1 MMKHRLKRAISLLCA
16 FAICV
21 GLLPAGA
28 LAVQGPETPIGGI
41 NGYQATM
48 QADVITSGGW
58 ENAFV
63 ATGIQDAV
71 PIEGTLRSSA
81 LNGKIWADKSVA
93 LAEDDETFDVT
104 FSTLG
109 QTFAAKTTSTQEVA
123 FDVVFV
129 VDVSRSMSQ
138 SIQGSRVSRRDATVN
153 ALNSAADTLM
163 QNENNRMAVVRF
175 SSDAET
181 YVPLSHYN
189 KYYAGSDY
197 FAGSGSYDITFR
209 ASGFSGSSQNLTSG
223 TNQQRGYY
231 QAAQVLEQ
239 AAMPSGNDMQRIP
252 VVIML
257 TDGSPDTNWSYP
269 VSSNWKNLQSGDGSR
284 QVSDPGSSDH
294 FYTICTAAYH
304 KDLITNHYR
313 DITGDST
320 TTAKFY
326 TIGLGLDETDGQ
338 GNATDDAI
346 MLDPVRRDPDA
357 SNEGIMRGS
366 LSGAINDNSAEN
378 MGFSSYEY
386 ADDSFVGQMTSEEL
400 EDVFNNIIS
409 SITSITGGAD
419 VGESTGGR
427 DKVTY
432 YDTLGEG
439 VRFTGTMTLSVPRF
453 EQTENGGLA
462 QGETDEY
469 QLTAYAAVTI
479 GDIPADTL
487 MDMGNAPAY
496 LAAGGRI
503 EFRPSAGD
511 QAALEG
517 LNVSVTMLSSGK
529 RQLQVDI
536 PPSLMA
542 YNIINTNTTETGTPY
557 AYYEAAEPLQ
567 LSYSVQM
574 REDVN
579 NAGSYLIGAPAETYV
594 EFYPSSAQD
603 AEGNYE
609 MPYYWLGGQFNDDTQ
624 NKGQTAGG
632 QVDKV
637 AGSSDYVYSATKG
650 NNNNVRIYLGNNGLY
665 TLTGKTMNLTVNWDD
680 ESNADGL
687 RPDSVTLRLYVDRDG
702 DGTGSEL
709 EPIGESVALPAANGV
724 DDATYNDTLK
734 YTFEGLQVYFPEGNR
749 SVAKYYVAFLGE
761 NGQPLTFEEVS
772 HTAPYSEYKYNID
785 NADTGA
791 GQQGDNYFLFDGYK
805 NDQTALDGNL
815 ELTLSH
821 QKATI
826 DYTVTKEWDGGQGTS
841 ATMQLLADGVL
852 AGESLLGEQE
862 GTVILNGSEETPW
875 SHTWEKLPKYKD
887 GHEIVYR
894 AAETDYA
901 GTAGVYFQTSY
912 DFTTSNTTTVTNTA
926 QNAEQA
932 KMNFTARVFWNDA
945 ENQDGMRPGEVT
957 LKLVAKVGEKDV
969 SGDAVFGEPFAWTK
983 NVASGDNNTWTV
995 VWEGLPRFTTEDE
1008 QITYSIVEL
1017 NGSNE
1022 EIGLN
1027 GNLNEDYTVSNYSSY
1042 GDGYM
1047 TVTNTHTPAIVDIT
1061 INKVWDDS
1069 NNQDGLRP
1077 EKIEGILYTRSD
1089 DSYTPVRTWSIE
1101 NNTTESAAH
1110 TTTISGLPKN
1120 ESGQAITYYVSE
1132 HAVTGYNT
1140 SAGDQ
1145 ETGPYFAVGD
1155 DNTITLTNT
1164 HPVSTVT
1171 YMVDLKWDDNNNI
1184 AGKRPDTVMVKL
1196 GDAYSVTLTV
1206 GDGNIGI
1213 TGVASTNLPDGAQ
1226 ASWNGNTLTISDL
1239 PQFVDGERQ
1248 TYQGSVSDIDEY
1260 SETITGFTTESV
1272 SYTLSYAGSTTY
1284 DSLGFTKTWVKY
1296 TNNGYDMRPSTTEYA
1311 QYLTLQSK
1319 VGDAQWSAVAD
1330 APDPRITV
1338 SGDNYTVTYSGL
1350 PMYGEG
1356 GAIQYQVVESAVPN
1370 FETANDTVTLKE
1382 SGYDTLTNTFELTT
1396 DPDGGNTYGEIT
1408 VTKVW
1413 DDADNTSQRPGY
1425 DNDDIDPLHIK
1436 LYRATDGT
1444 HVNGIAPSSITVN
1457 NDNTWT
1463 YTWDAGTVLKT
1474 DKNGTSSIDYV
1485 AYEGTVPT
1493 GYITTDQSVAVT
1505 ESGTVKSDAKITNT
1519 YSGSAATGTLT
1530 ITKSWQGD
1538 GQYIEKRPAILS
1550 FNVYGTVGSE
1560 RVVTRNVEMP
1570 VDKADNTD
1578 SVPVDNL
1585 PVTVNGQPVTYTV
1598 EELNVPAGYKAT
1610 VDYGTGNEN
1619 GVTLKASTPTEVT
1632 VTNTYTPDTWTL
1644 TYNANG
1650 GSNAPEPV
1658 TVAPAQPDV
1667 KVNDGTGM
1675 SYSGYTFLGWT
1686 VGRMPV
1692 ITTQEQYNNIQK
1704 DIYAADS
1711 TNSTYTMTGDAILYA
1726 VWAVDSN
1733 GDNKPDYEQKQITV
1747 NVVWMDDGNRC
1758 GIRPNMIE
1766 FKLNGEKCTVNL
1778 ENSTDVRVTTNGGNT
1793 QWIYTVPTLFDEDAS
1808 FTIDDISDIVVT
1820 PESHMDSSDN
1830 DDNDYTAKTEQSGEN
1845 EFTITLTHTPE
1856 TTSHSVEKD
1865 WDFGNATFTTGTA
1878 TIQLFA
1884 NGQPAKYRNGNDVE
1898 SISFVPNGD
1907 EELGWG
1913 LDSNPDKQLNK
1924 YEGGQLITY
1933 QAIETQ
1939 VVDTSGNEVTAHFR
1953 AEYDTSTPGMTKITN
1968 TYTELRNITLH
1979 YFWDDN
1985 NNAAGERPTDVTVQ
1999 LFYTVSDDTTT
2010 RAAGVQPVEHSVQTI
2025 SAADNWNVTWTDLP
2039 IYDAD
2044 DSGKVLNYE
2053 AHVVAYTDAEGTEHN
2068 NLNLGENN
2076 DELTGSNYTFDVV
2089 SFGMDSVFIM
2099 NSAMDTTTDFTVTK
2113 QWEDANNA
2121 YSTRPDTIWVNLM
2134 QDGVIYQ
2141 SAEVKADASGNWT
2154 HIWADLPVYPTGSNV
2169 AYTYTVSEIPVPGYA
2184 STVNDNTITNA
2195 LDALSNPDDPDNQL
2209 TVTFV
2214 YNNGDP
2220 NTTQTVPFGGTA
2232 TSITPTWDGHVF
2244 KGWYT
2249 DNRTFVNPY
2258 DFTDPVTD
2266 NITLYAK
2273 WVSIHDGKEDPDD
2286 HHFVTFVYENA
2297 SATSNG
2303 TAIAENTKIQ
2313 VACGSEYTFTA
2324 AADSGY
2330 ILNTPT
2336 KVGSATLVANGN
2348 NSFTLDNITS
2358 DITVTITATR
2368 QTTGGGSSG
2377 GGGTTR
2383 PELEKGDH
2391 FAYIVGYEDGTVR
2404 PENNITRAEVATIFF
2419 RLLTEESR
2427 EAYYSEVNAF
2437 TDVSDGDWY
2446 NNAISTLVNA
2456 DIITGYTDGSFR
2468 PDAYI
2473 TRAELAAIASRFDD
2487 ISGGETRLTDIDG
2500 HWAEEL
2506 ISSAYNK
2513 GWVDGYPDGSF
2524 RPDQNITRA
2533 EVMTLVNR
2541 VLERAVDQDGM
2552 LDDMVTWSDNQPS
2565 SWYYEAVQ
2573 EATNSH
2579 DYSRDEGETLET
2591 WTEITPPRDWTELEK

>member
-1 MMKHRLKRAISLLCA
+1 
-16 FAICV
+16 
-21 GLLPAGA
+21 
-28 LAVQGPETPIGGI
+28 
-41 NGYQATM
+41 
-48 QADVITSGGW
+48 
-58 ENAFV
+58 
-63 ATGIQDAV
+63 
-71 PIEGTLRSSA
+71 
-81 LNGKIWADKSVA
+81 
-93 LAEDDETFDVT
+93 
-104 FSTLG
+104 
-109 QTFAAKTTSTQEVA
+109 
-123 FDVVFV
+123 
-129 VDVSRSMSQ
+129 
-138 SIQGSRVSRRDATVN
+138 
-153 ALNSAADTLM
+153 
-163 QNENNRMAVVRF
+163 
-175 SSDAET
+175 
-181 YVPLSHYN
+181 
-189 KYYAGSDY
+189 
-197 FAGSGSYDITFR
+197 
-209 ASGFSGSSQNLTSG
+209 
-223 TNQQRGYY
+223 
-231 QAAQVLEQ
+231 
-239 AAMPSGNDMQRIP
+239 
-252 VVIML
+252 
-257 TDGSPDTNWSYP
+257 
-269 VSSNWKNLQSGDGSR
+269 
-284 QVSDPGSSDH
+284 
-294 FYTICTAAYH
+294 
-304 KDLITNHYR
+304 
-313 DITGDST
+313 
-320 TTAKFY
+320 
-326 TIGLGLDETDGQ
+326 
-338 GNATDDAI
+338 
-346 MLDPVRRDPDA
+346 
-357 SNEGIMRGS
+357 
-366 LSGAINDNSAEN
+366 
-378 MGFSSYEY
+378 MGFSDYNY
-386 ADDSFVGQMTSEEL
+386 ADESYIGAMTAQDL
-400 EDVFNNIIS
+400 EDIFNNIIS
-409 SITSITGGAD
+409 SITSITGGATT
-419 VGESTGGR
+419 GETVGGR

-439 VRFTGTMTLSVPRF
+439 VRFTGTMTLRVPRF
-453 EQTENGGLA
+453 DQTENGGLT

-469 QLTAYAAVTI
+469 QLTAYAAVAAGGINAGTQ
-479 GDIPADTL
+479 
-487 MDMGNAPAY
+487 MNMENAPAY

-503 EFRPSAGD
+503 EFRPSSEY
-511 QAALEG
+511 QKALEG

-542 YNIINTNTTETGTPY
+542 YNIINTNTTEGGTTY
-557 AYYEAAEPLQ
+557 DYYEAKEPLR
-567 LSYSVQM
+567 LTYSVQM

-603 AEGNYE
+603 AEGHYE
-609 MPYYWLGGQFNDDTQ
+609 MPYYWPGGQFNNDDTQ
-624 NKGQTAGG
+624 NKGQTGD

-665 TLTGKTMNLTVNWDD
+665 TLTGKTMNLTVNWAD

-687 RPDSVTLRLYVDRDG
+687 RPSSVTLQLYVDKG
-702 DGTGSEL
+702 DSNIVAVED
-709 EPIGESVALPAANGV
+709 SQVALPAANGV

-761 NGQPLTFEEVS
+761 DGQPLTFEEAS
-772 HTAPYSEYKYNID
+772 QNAPYSEYKYRID
-785 NADTGA
+785 NTSTGA
-791 GQQGDNYFLFDGYK
+791 GQQGNYFLFDGYR
-805 NDQTALDGNL
+805 DLQTALEGNL

-826 DYTVTKEWDGGQGTS
+826 DYTVKKEWDGGQGTS

-852 AGESLLGEQE
+852 ADESLLGEQE
-862 GTVILNGSEETPW
+862 GTVTLNGSEETPW
-875 SHTWEKLPKYKD
+875 SHTWENLPKYKD

-894 AAETDYA
+894 AAETAYE

-912 DFTTSNTTTVTNTA
+912 DFTTPNTTTVTNTA

-945 ENQDGMRPGEVT
+945 ENQDGVRPKTVR
-957 LKLVAKVGEKDV
+957 LKLVAKANEVDV
-969 SGDAVFGEPFAWTK
+969 SSDAVFGSFSEWRK
-983 NVASGDNNTWTV
+983 DVGVDDTWTV
-995 VWEGLPRFTTEDE
+995 VWEGLPRFTTEGE
-1008 QITYSIVEL
+1008 QITYSIVEMNDEAEL
-1017 NGSNE
+1017 QVGGALDANYN
-1022 EIGLN
+1022 
-1027 GNLNEDYTVSNYSSY
+1027 VSNYNAV

-1047 TVTNTHTPAIVDIT
+1047 TVTNTHTPATVAIT
-1061 INKVWDDS
+1061 INKEWSDNS
-1069 NNQDGLRP
+1069 NQDGLRP
-1077 EKIEGILYTRSD
+1077 EKIEGILYTRSG

-1101 NNTTESAAH
+1101 NNTTESAH
-1110 TTTISGLPKN
+1110 TTTISGLPAN
-1120 ESGQAITYYVSE
+1120 ANGTAIQYYVSE
-1132 HAVTGYNT
+1132 HAVPEYDT
-1140 SAGDQ
+1140 SAGSQ
-1145 ETGPYFAVGD
+1145 ETGPYFEVGA

-1164 HPVSTVT
+1164 HTVSTVT
-1171 YMVDLKWDDNNNI
+1171 YKVDLTWDDNNNT
-1184 AGKRPDTVMVKL
+1184 AGKRPDTVTVKL
-1196 GDAYSVTLTV
+1196 SGEYYVTLTV
-1206 GDGNIGI
+1206 SAGNTGI
-1213 TGVASTNLPDGAQ
+1213 TEVASSNLPNGAQ
-1226 ASWNGNTLTISDL
+1226 ASWSDNTLTISGL
-1239 PQFVDGERQ
+1239 PQFVNGVQQ
-1248 TYQGSVSDIDEY
+1248 TYQGFVSDIGEY

-1284 DSLGFTKTWVKY
+1284 DSLGFTKTWVDY

-1338 SGDNYTVTYSGL
+1338 SGANYTVTYSGL

-1370 FETANDTVTLKE
+1370 FETEVNAVALKE
-1382 SGYDTLTNTFELTT
+1382 SGYDTLTNTFKLTT

-1425 DNDDIDPLHIK
+1425 ANDSDPLNIK

-1444 HVNGIAPSSITVN
+1444 HANGIAPSSITVN
-1457 NDNTWT
+1457 GDNTWT
-1463 YTWDAGTVLKT
+1463 YKWAAGTVLKT
-1474 DKNGTSSIDYV
+1474 DKDGTSIDYV
-1485 AYEGTVPT
+1485 AYEGTVPA

-1505 ESGTVKSDAKITNT
+1505 EDGTVKSDVKITNT

-1538 GQYIEKRPAILS
+1538 GQYTDKRPNSLS
-1550 FNVYGTVGSE
+1550 FTVTGKVAGGTNNISRTVTMSNDWAD
-1560 RVVTRNVEMP
+1560 VVV
-1570 VDKADNTD
+1570 AD
-1578 SVPVDNL
+1578 L
-1585 PVTVNGQPVTYTV
+1585 PLTINGQKVTYTV
-1598 EELNVPAGYKAT
+1598 TEINIPDGYSAEYSGEVVLADVQGNAAT
-1610 VDYGTGNEN
+1610 I
-1619 GVTLKASTPTEVT
+1619 T

-1644 TYNANG
+1644 TYHANG
-1650 GSNAPEPV
+1650 GTGAPTDDTKYSKTNATATVKGQGDMTYGSNI
-1658 TVAPAQPDV
+1658 
-1667 KVNDGTGM
+1667 
-1675 SYSGYTFLGWT
+1675 FLGWT
-1686 VGRMPV
+1686 TEIHGVVVDANDVPAPLYK
-1692 ITTQEQYNNIQK
+1692 TDDTL
-1704 DIYAADS
+1704 
-1711 TNSTYTMTGDAILYA
+1711 TMTGDATLYA

-1733 GDNKPDYEQKQITV
+1733 GDNTPDYQQKIITV
-1747 NVVWMDDGNRC
+1747 NVVWQDDGNRC

-1766 FKLNGEKCTVNL
+1766 FKLNGEKCTVDL
-1778 ENSTDVRVTTNGGNT
+1778 ENSTDVRVTTNDGNT
-1793 QWIYTVPTLFDEDAS
+1793 RWIYE
-1808 FTIDDISDIVVT
+1808 IVVDADAAISEGSITAVNVT
-1820 PESHMDSSDN
+1820 PKDHADQNDTTGYTSSVAYA
-1830 DDNDYTAKTEQSGEN
+1830 DDV
-1845 EFTITLTHTPE
+1845 FTITLTHTPE
-1856 TTSHSVEKD
+1856 TTSHSVKKD
-1865 WDFGNATFTTGTA
+1865 WDFGNATFTTGKA

-1884 NGQPAKYRNGNDVE
+1884 NGQPA
-1898 SISFVPNGD
+1898 
-1907 EELGWG
+1907 
-1913 LDSNPDKQLNK
+1913 LDSNNQPLTQTFVPEGSEPLGWNDLPK

-1939 VVDTSGNEVTAHFR
+1939 VVDTSGNDVTAHFR

-1985 NNAAGERPTDVTVQ
+1985 NNAAGERPTEVTVQ
-1999 LFYTVSDDTTT
+1999 LFYTISDDATI
-2010 RAAGVQPVEHSVQTI
+2010 RAAGVQPVENSEKTI
-2025 SAADNWNVTWTDLP
+2025 SADSEGNWNVTWTALP
-2039 IYDAD
+2039 IYDVD
-2044 DSGKVLNYE
+2044 GSGKVLNYE

-2099 NSAMDTTTDFTVTK
+2099 NSAMDTTTDFKVTK
-2113 QWEDANNA
+2113 QWNDANNA

-2154 HIWADLPVYPTGSNV
+2154 HTWADLPVYPTGSND
-2169 AYTYTVSEIPVPGYA
+2169 AYDYTVSEIPVPGYT
-2184 STVNDNTITNA
+2184 STVAGNTITNA

-2214 YNNGDP
+2214 YNNGQQ
-2220 NTTQTVPFGGTA
+2220 NTTQTVSFGGTA

-2249 DNRTFVNPY
+2249 DNDTFVNPY

-2273 WVSIHDGKEDPDD
+2273 WVSIHDGTEDKDD

-2297 SATSNG
+2297 SATNNG

-2313 VACGSEYTFTA
+2313 VACGSDYTFTA

-2368 QTTGGGSSG
+2368 QTTGGSTGGGG

-2473 TRAELAAIASRFDD
+2473 TRAELAATASRFDD

>member
-28 LAVQGPETPIGGI
+28 LAVQGPATPTGGI

-48 QADVITSGGW
+48 QADDTTSDGW
-58 ENAFV
+58 QNAFV
-63 ATGIQDAV
+63 ASG
-71 PIEGTLRSSA
+71 GTTIDGKQRSSA

-93 LAEDDETFDVT
+93 IGTDKEFDVT

-109 QTFAAKTTSTQEVA
+109 QTFASSETSTEQVA

-129 VDVSRSMSQ
+129 VDVSNSMAYTISQ
-138 SIQGSRVSRRDATVN
+138 GGNNAGYPATAAGSRMAATVN
-153 ALNSAADTLM
+153 ALNAATDKLLDG
-163 QNENNRMAVVRF
+163 NSNNRIAVV
-175 SSDAET
+175 
-181 YVPLSHYN
+181 P
-189 KYYAGSDY
+189 
-197 FAGSGSYDITFR
+197 
-209 ASGFSGSSQNLTSG
+209 FSGSVSDNNIIPLNNYSKNSGQNFFTHRINTYNNHSSGFTFTPLNQNVSLSGSTDPQEGILQAEQILTNAS
-223 TNQQRGYY
+223 
-231 QAAQVLEQ
+231 
-239 AAMPSGNDMQRIP
+239 MPSDGIKRIP
-252 VVIML
+252 VIILL
-257 TDGSPDTNWSYP
+257 TDGEPTTSTEEYT
-269 VSSNWKNLQSGDGSR
+269 
-284 QVSDPGSSDH
+284 GSSWSSLDASRVTAEDYY
-294 FYTICTAAYH
+294 YTICSAAYT
-304 KDLITNHYR
+304 KDQVGAYYKDQQN
-313 DITGDST
+313 DESVE
-320 TTAKFY
+320 AKFY
-326 TIGLGLDETDGQ
+326 TIGLGLTSGS
-338 GNATDDAI
+338 NASI
-346 MLDPVRRDPDA
+346 MLDPSTRNTTAMNNQGDRW
-357 SNEGIMRGS
+357 NWT
-366 LSGAINDNSAEN
+366 LSGTINYNSAEN

-409 SITSITGGAD
+409 SITSITGGED

-453 EQTENGGLA
+453 DQTENGGLT
-462 QGETDEY
+462 QGKTDEY

-479 GDIPADTL
+479 GDIPADTQ
-487 MDMGNAPAY
+487 MNMENAPDY

-503 EFRPSAGD
+503 EFRPSSEY
-511 QAALEG
+511 QKALEG
-517 LNVSVTMLSSGK
+517 LNASVTMLSSGK

-603 AEGNYE
+603 AEGHYE
-609 MPYYWLGGQFNDDTQ
+609 MPYYWPGGQFNDDTQ
-624 NKGQTAGG
+624 NKGQTGG

-665 TLTGKTMNLTVNWDD
+665 TLTGKTMNLTVNWAD

-687 RPDSVTLRLYVDRDG
+687 RPSSVTLQLYVDKG
-702 DGTGSEL
+702 DSNIVAVED
-709 EPIGESVALPAANGV
+709 SQVALPAANGV
-724 DDATYNDTLK
+724 DETTHKDTLK
-734 YTFEGLQVYFPEGNR
+734 YTFEGLQVYFPEGKGA
-749 SVAKYYVAFLGE
+749 VAKYYVAFLGE
-761 NGQPLTFEEVS
+761 DGQPLTFDAVS
-772 HTAPYSEYKYNID
+772 QNAPYSEYKYNID
-785 NADTGA
+785 NTSTGA
-791 GQQGDNYFLFDGYK
+791 GQEGNYFLFDGYK
-805 NDQTALDGNL
+805 NDQVALDGNL
-815 ELTLSH
+815 KLTLSH

-826 DYTVTKEWDGGQGTS
+826 DYTVKKEWDGGQGTS

-852 AGESLLGEQE
+852 ADESLLGEQE

-957 LKLVAKVGEKDV
+957 LKLVAKANEVDV
-969 SGDAVFGEPFAWTK
+969 SDDAVFDSFSEWTK
-983 NVASGDNNTWTV
+983 VVASGDNNTWTV
-995 VWEGLPRFTTEDE
+995 VWENLPRFTTEGE

-1017 NGSNE
+1017 NSSNDE
-1022 EIGLN
+1022 LAVDD
-1027 GNLNEDYTVSNYSSY
+1027 NLNDNYKVSNYTAV

-1047 TVTNTHTPAIVDIT
+1047 TVTNTHTPATVAIT

-1077 EKIEGILYTRSD
+1077 EKIEGILYTRSG

-1110 TTTISGLPKN
+1110 TTTISGLPAN
-1120 ESGQAITYYVSE
+1120 ANGTAIQYYVSE
-1132 HAVTGYNT
+1132 HAVPEYDT

-1164 HPVSTVT
+1164 HTVSTVT
-1171 YMVDLKWDDNNNI
+1171 YEVDLTWDDNNNI
-1184 AGKRPDTVMVKL
+1184 AGKRPATVTVKL

-1206 GDGNIGI
+1206 GDGNTGI
-1213 TGVASTNLPDGAQ
+1213 TGVDEENTILPNDATAIWADG
-1226 ASWNGNTLTISDL
+1226 TLTISDL
-1239 PQFVDGERQ
+1239 PQFVNGEQQ

-1284 DSLGFTKTWVKY
+1284 DSLGFTKTWVNY

-1319 VGDAQWSAVAD
+1319 VGSADWNDVAY

-1338 SGDNYTVTYSGL
+1338 SGDGDNYTVTYSGL

-1370 FETANDTVTLKE
+1370 FETEVNAVALKD
-1382 SGYDTLTNTFELTT
+1382 SGYNTLTNTFEL
-1396 DPDGGNTYGEIT
+1396 DAGNTYGKIT

-1413 DDADNTSQRPGY
+1413 DDADNTSQRPSYNGS
-1425 DNDDIDPLHIK
+1425 DPLNIE

-1444 HVNGIAPSSITVN
+1444 HANGIAPSSITVN
-1457 NDNTWT
+1457 GGNTWT

-1505 ESGTVKSDAKITNT
+1505 ENGDVKPNAKITNT

-1530 ITKSWQGD
+1530 ITKSWQD
-1538 GQYIEKRPAILS
+1538 DQYTDKRPASLT
-1550 FNVYGTVGSE
+1550 FTVTGKVAGGTNNISRTVTMSNDWAD
-1560 RVVTRNVEMP
+1560 VVV
-1570 VDKADNTD
+1570 AD
-1578 SVPVDNL
+1578 L
-1585 PVTVNGQPVTYTV
+1585 PLTINGQKVTYTV
-1598 EELNVPAGYKAT
+1598 TETNIPDGYSAEYSGEVVLADVQGNAAT
-1610 VDYGTGNEN
+1610 I
-1619 GVTLKASTPTEVT
+1619 T

-1644 TYNANG
+1644 TYHANG
-1650 GSNAPEPV
+1650 GTGAPTDDTVYSKTNATATVKDQGDMTYGSNI
-1658 TVAPAQPDV
+1658 
-1667 KVNDGTGM
+1667 
-1675 SYSGYTFLGWT
+1675 FLGWT
-1686 VGRMPV
+1686 
-1692 ITTQEQYNNIQK
+1692 T
-1704 DIYAADS
+1704 DIHGVVVDANDVPDALYKADD
-1711 TNSTYTMTGDAILYA
+1711 TLTMTGDATLYA

-1733 GDNKPDYEQKQITV
+1733 GDNTPDYQQKTITV
-1747 NVVWMDDGNRC
+1747 NVDWMDDSNRC

-1766 FKLNGEKCTVNL
+1766 FTLGGKEYTVDL
-1778 ENSTDVRVTTNGGNT
+1778 ANSTDVRVTTNGGNT
-1793 QWIYTVPTLFDEDAS
+1793 RWIYE
-1808 FTIDDISDIVVT
+1808 IVVDADATMSEESITAVNVT
-1820 PESHMDSSDN
+1820 PKTHADPNDTTGYTSSVAYA
-1830 DDNDYTAKTEQSGEN
+1830 DDV
-1845 EFTITLTHTPE
+1845 FTITLTHTPE

-2053 AHVVAYTDAEGTEHN
+2053 AHVVAYTDKDGSHDVD
-2068 NLNLGENN
+2068 LDEN
-2076 DELTGSNYTFDVV
+2076 DQTLTGSNYTFDVV

-2099 NSAMDTTTDFTVTK
+2099 NSAMDTTTDFKVTK
-2113 QWEDANNA
+2113 QWNDANNA

-2134 QDGVIYQ
+2134 QDGVVYQ
-2141 SAEVKADASGNWT
+2141 SAEVTKDNWT
-2154 HIWADLPVYPTGSNV
+2154 HTWTNLPAYPTDGTGV

-2184 STVNDNTITNA
+2184 STVNGNTITNA

-2220 NTTQTVPFGGTA
+2220 NTTQTVSFGGTA
-2232 TSITPTWDGHVF
+2232 TSITPTWDGHAF

-2249 DNRTFVNPY
+2249 DNGTFVNLY

-2273 WVSIHDGKEDPDD
+2273 WVSIHDGTEDPDD

-2368 QTTGGGSSG
+2368 QTTGGGTG
-2377 GGGTTR
+2377 GGGGGGSTR

-2404 PENNITRAEVATIFF
+2404 PQNNITRAEVATIFF

>member
-28 LAVQGPETPIGGI
+28 LAVQGPATPTGGI

-48 QADVITSGGW
+48 QADDPTSDGW

-63 ATGIQDAV
+63 VASG
-71 PIEGTLRSSA
+71 GTTIDGKQRSSA
-81 LNGKIWADKSVA
+81 LNGKIWADKSVVIGTDK
-93 LAEDDETFDVT
+93 EFDVT

-109 QTFAAKTTSTQEVA
+109 QTFASTETSNEEVA
-123 FDVVFV
+123 FDVMFV
-129 VDVSRSMSQ
+129 LDRS
-138 SIQGSRVSRRDATVN
+138 GSMQTGGRASDAVN
-153 ALNSAADTLM
+153 AINNAMEALLIGEGTD
-163 QNENNRMAVVRF
+163 NNRVGIVTF
-175 SSDAET
+175 SDGASTAL
-181 YVPLSHYN
+181 PLRHYSKLTN
-189 KYYAGSDY
+189 WSGEQDFFSYTWVDYRGYWIQAGYENGGQVQEEVS
-197 FAGSGSYDITFR
+197 
-209 ASGFSGSSQNLTSG
+209 FSGGTYTQSG
-223 TNQQRGYY
+223 IANGID
-231 QAAQVLEQ
+231 ALI
-239 AAMPSGNDMQRIP
+239 GGLNDADADGIERIP
-252 VVIML
+252 VVILL
-257 TDGSPDTNWSYP
+257 TDGAPTYYNSSYA
-269 VSSNWKNLQSGDGSR
+269 NLANGDRDGY
-284 QVSDPGSSDH
+284 GSSTNGETH
-294 FYTICTAAYH
+294 GYYTVRTAVSYKQKLADAFAQKYQ
-304 KDLITNHYR
+304 
-313 DITGDST
+313 DSNNT
-320 TTAKFY
+320 PKFY
-326 TIGLGLDETDGQ
+326 TIGQ
-338 GNATDDAI
+338 G
-346 MLDPVRRDPDA
+346 
-357 SNEGIMRGS
+357 
-366 LSGAINDNSAEN
+366 LSGDFAETLLNPTADKIRTAWYSRDEEAQSLAQELFNRYTSIDNS
-378 MGFSSYEY
+378 FSY
-386 ADDSFVGQMTSEEL
+386 ADGSYTGEMTQEQL
-400 EDVFNNIIS
+400 EQIFNEIID
-409 SITSITGGAD
+409 SITSITGGED

-453 EQTENGGLA
+453 DQTENGGLT
-462 QGETDEY
+462 QGKTDEY

-479 GDIPADTL
+479 GDINAGTQ
-487 MDMGNAPAY
+487 MNMENAPAY

-503 EFRPSAGD
+503 EFRPD
-511 QAALEG
+511 AADAEALKG

-542 YNIINTNTTETGTPY
+542 YNIINTNTTETTGTTY
-557 AYYEAAEPLQ
+557 AYYEAEEPLQ

-609 MPYYWLGGQFNDDTQ
+609 MPYYWPGGQFNNDDTQ
-624 NKGQTAGG
+624 NKGQTAGD

-687 RPDSVTLRLYVDRDG
+687 RPSSVTLQLYVDKG
-702 DGTGSEL
+702 DGNIVAVEDSQ
-709 EPIGESVALPAANGV
+709 VALPAANGV

-734 YTFEGLQVYFPEGNR
+734 YTFEGLQVYFQEGDGA
-749 SVAKYYVAFLGE
+749 VAKYYVAFLGE
-761 NGQPLTFEEVS
+761 DGQPLAFEEVS
-772 HTAPYSEYKYNID
+772 QNAPYSEYTYRID
-785 NADTGA
+785 NENTGA
-791 GQQGDNYFLFDGYK
+791 GQQGNYFLFDGYE

-826 DYTVTKEWDGGQGTS
+826 DYTVTKKWDGGQGTS
-841 ATMQLLADGVL
+841 ATMQLLADGVQATDL
-852 AGESLLGEQE
+852 PEDHTGAAQTAEVVL
-862 GTVILNGSEETPW
+862 TNGNW
-875 SHTWEKLPKYKD
+875 SHTWENLPKYKD

-912 DFTTSNTTTVTNTA
+912 DFTTLNTTTVTNTA

-945 ENQDGMRPGEVT
+945 ENQDGMRPEKVT
-957 LKLVAKVGEKDV
+957 LKLVAKVGEEDV
-969 SGDAVFGEPFAWTK
+969 SGDAVFGSFSEWRKDVGA
-983 NVASGDNNTWTV
+983 DDTWTV

-1008 QITYSIVEL
+1008 QITYSIVEM
-1017 NGSNE
+1017 NGETALQVGDKLGDN
-1022 EIGLN
+1022 
-1027 GNLNEDYTVSNYSSY
+1027 YKVSNYNAV

-1047 TVTNTHTPAIVDIT
+1047 TVTNTHTPAAVAIT
-1061 INKVWDDS
+1061 ITKEWSDS

-1077 EKIEGILYTRSD
+1077 SSVSGVLYKKVGASGKITA
-1089 DSYTPVRTWSIE
+1089 VRTFSIP
-1101 NNTTESAAH
+1101 NTSGSITL
-1110 TTTISGLPKN
+1110 SGLPKN
-1120 ESGQAITYYVSE
+1120 EDGQAITYYVSE
-1132 HAVTGYNT
+1132 HAVNGYT
-1140 SAGDQ
+1140 LSVQDQ
-1145 ETGPYFAVGD
+1145 VAD
-1155 DNTITLTNT
+1155 DQDRYEVQNNSITLTNT
-1164 HPVSTVT
+1164 HTVSTVT
-1171 YMVDLKWDDNNNI
+1171 YTVDLTWDDNNNI
-1184 AGKRPDTVMVKL
+1184 AGKRPATVTVKL
-1196 GDAYSVTLTV
+1196 SDAYSVTLTV
-1206 GDGNIGI
+1206 GAGNTGI
-1213 TGVASTNLPDGAQ
+1213 TGVDGENTKLPNGAQ
-1226 ASWNGNTLTISDL
+1226 ASWSGNTLTISDL
-1239 PQFVDGERQ
+1239 PQFVNGEQQ

-1284 DSLGFTKTWVKY
+1284 DSLGFTKRWVDY

-1338 SGDNYTVTYSGL
+1338 SGANYTVTYSGL

-1370 FETANDTVTLKE
+1370 FETEVHTVALKD
-1382 SGYDTLTNTFELTT
+1382 SDYNTLTNTFEL
-1396 DPDGGNTYGEIT
+1396 DAGNTYGEIT

-1413 DDADNTSQRPGY
+1413 DDADNTSRRPGY
-1425 DNDDIDPLHIK
+1425 DNGSDPLNIK

-1474 DKNGTSSIDYV
+1474 DKDGTSIDYV
-1485 AYEGTVPT
+1485 AYEGTVPA

-1505 ESGTVKSDAKITNT
+1505 EDGTVKSDVKITNT
-1519 YSGSAATGTLT
+1519 YSGSAATGMLT

-1538 GQYIEKRPAILS
+1538 EQYIEKRPASLS
-1550 FNVYGTVGSE
+1550 FNVYGDYGSDNGTHE
-1560 RVVTRNVEMP
+1560 ITRNVTMTP
-1570 VDKADNTD
+1570 SGRNWTTNVTD
-1578 SVPVDNL
+1578 L

-1619 GVTLKASTPTEVT
+1619 GVTLNASKPTEVT
-1632 VTNTYTPDTWTL
+1632 VTNTYHADEWKL
-1644 TYNANG
+1644 TYDGNGATENVPKDNASYTSADNKATVQG
-1650 GSNAPEPV
+1650 AGSMV
-1658 TVAPAQPDV
+1658 Y
-1667 KVNDGTGM
+1667 K
-1675 SYSGYTFLGWT
+1675 GYTFLGWT

-1711 TNSTYTMTGDAILYA
+1711 TNSTYTMTGNATLYA

-1766 FKLNGEKCTVNL
+1766 FKLNGEKNTVDL
-1778 ENSTDVRVTTNGGNT
+1778 TDEKGVRVTTNEGNT
-1793 QWIYTVPTLFDEDAS
+1793 QWIYTVPTLFDSTDS
-1808 FTIDDISDIVVT
+1808 FDKNLLTVDDIKRTHVDGVEGT
-1820 PESHMDSSDN
+1820 
-1830 DDNDYTAKTEQSGEN
+1830 YTAKVIDFDST
-1845 EFTITLTHTPE
+1845 TDTYTVTMTHTPE
-1856 TTSHSVEKD
+1856 PTSHDVTKT
-1865 WDFGNATFTTGTA
+1865 WDFGNAGFNVGTA
-1878 TIQLFA
+1878 TIKLLA
-1884 NGQPAKYRNGNDVE
+1884 NGKDAVDMNGQQVDPITFNSDG
-1898 SISFVPNGD
+1898 NM
-1907 EELGWG
+1907 ELTW
-1913 LDSNPDKQLNK
+1913 SNLPK
-1924 YEGGQLITY
+1924 YEGGQPIIY
-1933 QAIETQ
+1933 HAVETQ
-1939 VVDTSGNEVTAHFR
+1939 VMNNGQNVTNHFQVT
-1953 AEYDTSTPGMTKITN
+1953 YDWNDEDGTTTITN
-1968 TYTELRNITLH
+1968 TYSELRNITLL
-1979 YFWDDN
+1979 YQWDDD
-1985 NNAAGERPTDVTVQ
+1985 NNAAGERPTNVTVQ
-1999 LFYTVSDDTTT
+1999 LFYTISGDATI
-2010 RAAGVQPVEHSVQTI
+2010 RAAGDPQPVEKSTQTI
-2025 SAADNWNVTWTDLP
+2025 SADDNWSVTWTDLP
-2039 IYDAD
+2039 VYDIQNT
-2044 DSGKVLNYE
+2044 GEMITYE
-2053 AHVVAYTDAEGTEHN
+2053 AHVVAYTDHN
-2068 NLNLGENN
+2068 GPHSVDLDNADN
-2076 DELTGSNYTFDVV
+2076 ELIGSNYNFDVV
-2089 SFGMDSVFIM
+2089 AFGVDSVFIM
-2099 NSAMDTTTDFTVTK
+2099 NSAMDAMTDFTVTK

-2121 YSTRPDTIWVNLM
+2121 YTTRPDTIWVNLM

-2141 SAEVKADASGNWT
+2141 SAEVAKDNWT
-2154 HIWADLPVYPTGSNV
+2154 HTWNNLPASHDGGIDYV
-2169 AYTYTVSEIPVPGYA
+2169 YTVSEIPVPGYTA
-2184 STVNDNTITNA
+2184 TVNGNTITNA

-2232 TSITPTWDGHVF
+2232 TSITPTWDGHAF

-2249 DNRTFVNPY
+2249 DNGTFVNLY

-2273 WVSIHDGKEDPDD
+2273 WVSIHDGTEDPDD

-2368 QTTGGGSSG
+2368 QTTGGSSGGGG

>member
-28 LAVQGPETPIGGI
+28 LAVQEPETPTGGI

-63 ATGIQDAV
+63 VEQDSQGAV
-71 PIEGTLRSSA
+71 PIDDTYRSSA
-81 LNGKIWADKSVA
+81 LNGKIWADKSVVIGTDK
-93 LAEDDETFDVT
+93 EFDVT

-109 QTFAAKTTSTQEVA
+109 QTFASTETSNEEVA
-123 FDVVFV
+123 FDVMFV
-129 VDVSRSMSQ
+129 LDRS
-138 SIQGSRVSRRDATVN
+138 GSMQTGGRASDAVN
-153 ALNSAADTLM
+153 AINNAMEALLIGEGTD
-163 QNENNRMAVVRF
+163 NNRVGIVTF
-175 SSDAET
+175 SDGASTAL
-181 YVPLSHYN
+181 PLRHYSKLTN
-189 KYYAGSDY
+189 WSGEQDFFSYTWVDYRGYWIQAGYENGGQVQEEVS
-197 FAGSGSYDITFR
+197 
-209 ASGFSGSSQNLTSG
+209 FSGGTYTQSG
-223 TNQQRGYY
+223 IANGID
-231 QAAQVLEQ
+231 ALI
-239 AAMPSGNDMQRIP
+239 GGLNDADADGIERIP
-252 VVIML
+252 VVILL
-257 TDGSPDTNWSYP
+257 TDGAPTYYNSSYA
-269 VSSNWKNLQSGDGSR
+269 NLANGDRDGY
-284 QVSDPGSSDH
+284 GSSTNGETH
-294 FYTICTAAYH
+294 GYYTVRTAVSYKQKLADAFAQKYQ
-304 KDLITNHYR
+304 
-313 DITGDST
+313 DSNNT
-320 TTAKFY
+320 PKFY
-326 TIGLGLDETDGQ
+326 TIGQ
-338 GNATDDAI
+338 G
-346 MLDPVRRDPDA
+346 
-357 SNEGIMRGS
+357 
-366 LSGAINDNSAEN
+366 LSGDFAETLLNPTADKIRTAWYSRDEEAQSLAQELFNRYTSIDNS
-378 MGFSSYEY
+378 FSY
-386 ADDSFVGQMTSEEL
+386 ADGSYTGEMTQEQL
-400 EDVFNNIIS
+400 EQIFNEIID
-409 SITSITGGAD
+409 SITSITGGED

-439 VRFTGTMTLSVPRF
+439 VRFTGTMTLRVPKF
-453 EQTENGGLA
+453 DQTEDGGLA
-462 QGETDEY
+462 QGKTDEY
-469 QLTAYAAVTI
+469 QLIAYAAVDAGGI
-479 GDIPADTL
+479 NADTQ
-487 MDMGNAPAY
+487 MNMENAPDY

-503 EFRPSAGD
+503 EFRPSSEY
-511 QAALEG
+511 QKALEG

-542 YNIINTNTTETGTPY
+542 YNIINTNTTEDGTTY
-557 AYYEAAEPLQ
+557 DYYEAAEPLR

-603 AEGNYE
+603 AEGHYE
-609 MPYYWLGGQFNDDTQ
+609 MPYYWPGGQFNDDTQ
-624 NKGQTAGG
+624 NKGQTGG

-665 TLTGKTMNLTVNWDD
+665 TLTGKTMNLTVNWADD
-680 ESNADGL
+680 SDADGL

-724 DDATYNDTLK
+724 DETTHNDTLK
-734 YTFEGLQVYFPEGNR
+734 YTFEGLQVYFPEGKGA
-749 SVAKYYVAFLGE
+749 VAKYYVAFLGE
-761 NGQPLTFEEVS
+761 NGQPLTFEEAS

-791 GQQGDNYFLFDGYK
+791 GQQGNYFLFDGYQ
-805 NDQTALDGNL
+805 DSQTALQGNL
-815 ELTLSH
+815 QLTLSH

-841 ATMQLLADGVL
+841 ATMRLLADGVL
-852 AGESLLGEQE
+852 ADESLLGEQE
-862 GTVILNGSEETPW
+862 GTVTLNGSEETPW
-875 SHTWEKLPKYKD
+875 SHTWKNLPKYKD

-894 AAETDYA
+894 AAETAYE

-912 DFTTSNTTTVTNTA
+912 DFTTSNTTKVTNTA

-945 ENQDGMRPGEVT
+945 ENQDGVRPGEVT
-957 LKLVAKVGEKDV
+957 LKLVAKANEVDV

-983 NVASGDNNTWTV
+983 NVASGDTWTV
-995 VWEGLPRFTTEDE
+995 VWEGLPRFTTEGE

-1017 NGSNE
+1017 NSSDLPVNE
-1022 EIGLN
+1022 GEGLDN
-1027 GNLNEDYTVSNYSSY
+1027 NYTVSNYNAV

-1047 TVTNTHTPAIVDIT
+1047 TVTNTHDPATVAIT
-1061 INKVWDDS
+1061 ITKEWDDNS
-1069 NNQDGLRP
+1069 NQDGLRP
-1077 EKIEGILYTRSD
+1077 EKIEGILYTRSG
-1089 DSYTPVRTWSIE
+1089 DSYTPVRTWSIAG
-1101 NNTTESAAH
+1101 NTTEETH
-1110 TTTISGLPKN
+1110 TTTITNLPAKAN
-1120 ESGQAITYYVSE
+1120 GNDIQYYVSE
-1132 HAVTGYNT
+1132 HAVPEYDT

-1171 YMVDLKWDDNNNI
+1171 YKVDLKWDDNDNV
-1184 AGKRPDTVMVKL
+1184 ADKRPATVTVKL

-1206 GDGNIGI
+1206 GDGNTGI
-1213 TGVASTNLPDGAQ
+1213 TEVASSKLPNGAQ
-1226 ASWNGNTLTISDL
+1226 ASWRDNTLTISGL
-1239 PQFVDGERQ
+1239 PQFVNGEQQ
-1248 TYQGSVSDIDEY
+1248 TYQGSVSDIDKY

-1284 DSLGFTKTWVKY
+1284 DSLGFTKTWVNY

-1330 APDPRITV
+1330 APAPRITV
-1338 SGDNYTVTYSGL
+1338 SGANYTVTYSGL

-1370 FETANDTVTLKE
+1370 FETEVNTVALKD
-1382 SGYDTLTNTFELTT
+1382 SGYNTLTNTFEL
-1396 DPDGGNTYGEIT
+1396 DAGNTYGAIT

-1413 DDADNTSQRPGY
+1413 DDADNTSQRPSYNGS
-1425 DNDDIDPLHIK
+1425 DPLNIE

-1474 DKNGTSSIDYV
+1474 DKDGTSIDYV

-1505 ESGTVKSDAKITNT
+1505 ENGDVKPDAKITNT

-1538 GQYIEKRPAILS
+1538 GQYTDKRPNSLTFTVTGKVAG
-1550 FNVYGTVGSE
+1550 GTNNISRTVTMSNDWAD
-1560 RVVTRNVEMP
+1560 VVV
-1570 VDKADNTD
+1570 AD
-1578 SVPVDNL
+1578 L
-1585 PVTVNGQPVTYTV
+1585 PLTINGQKVTYTV
-1598 EELNVPAGYKAT
+1598 TETNIPDGYSAEYSGEVVLADVQGNAAT
-1610 VDYGTGNEN
+1610 I
-1619 GVTLKASTPTEVT
+1619 T

-1644 TYNANG
+1644 TYHANG
-1650 GSNAPEPV
+1650 GTGAPTDDTVYSKTNATA
-1658 TVAPAQPDV
+1658 TVKGQE
-1667 KVNDGTGM
+1667 NMTYDG
-1675 SYSGYTFLGWT
+1675 YIFLGWT
-1686 VGRMPV
+1686 TEIHGVVVDADDVPEVDELYTVGE
-1692 ITTQEQYNNIQK
+1692 TL
-1704 DIYAADS
+1704 
-1711 TNSTYTMTGDAILYA
+1711 TMTGDATLYA

-1733 GDNKPDYEQKQITV
+1733 GDNTPDYQQKTITV
-1747 NVVWMDDGNRC
+1747 NVDWMDDGNRC

-1766 FKLNGEKCTVNL
+1766 FTLGGKEYTVDL
-1778 ENSTDVRVTTNGGNT
+1778 ANSTDVRVTTNDGNT
-1793 QWIYTVPTLFDEDAS
+1793 RWIYE
-1808 FTIDDISDIVVT
+1808 IVVDADAAISEGSITAVNVT
-1820 PESHMDSSDN
+1820 PKAHADSTDKTG
-1830 DDNDYTAKTEQSGEN
+1830 YTSSVAYANGV
-1845 EFTITLTHTPE
+1845 FTITLTHTPE
-1856 TTSHSVEKD
+1856 ITSHSVEKD
-1865 WDFGNATFTTGTA
+1865 WDFGKATFTTGTA

-1884 NGQPAKYRNGNDVE
+1884 NGQPA
-1898 SISFVPNGD
+1898 
-1907 EELGWG
+1907 
-1913 LDSNPDKQLNK
+1913 LDSNNQPLTQTFEPEGSKPLGWNDLPK

-1939 VVDTSGNEVTAHFR
+1939 VVDTSGNDVTAHFR

-1985 NNAAGERPTDVTVQ
+1985 NNAAGERPTEVTVQ
-1999 LFYTVSDDTTT
+1999 LFYTISGDTTI

-2025 SAADNWNVTWTDLP
+2025 SAADNWNVTWTNLP

-2044 DSGKVLNYE
+2044 DSSKVLNYE
-2053 AHVVAYTDAEGTEHN
+2053 AHVVAYTDKDGSHDVD
-2068 NLNLGENN
+2068 LDEN
-2076 DELTGSNYTFDVV
+2076 DQTLTGSNYTFDVV

-2099 NSAMDTTTDFTVTK
+2099 NSAMDTTTDFKVTK
-2113 QWEDANNA
+2113 QWNDANNA

-2141 SAEVKADASGNWT
+2141 SAEVTKDNWT
-2154 HIWADLPVYPTGSNV
+2154 HTWTNLPAYPTDGTGV
-2169 AYTYTVSEIPVPGYA
+2169 AYTYTVSEIPVPGYT
-2184 STVNDNTITNA
+2184 STVADNTITNT

-2214 YNNGDP
+2214 YNNGQQ
-2220 NTTQTVPFGGTA
+2220 NTTQTVSFGGTA

-2249 DNRTFVNPY
+2249 DNGTFVNPY

-2273 WVSIHDGKEDPDD
+2273 WVSIHDGTEDKDD

-2297 SATSNG
+2297 SATNNG

-2313 VACGSEYTFTA
+2313 VACGSDYTFTA

-2368 QTTGGGSSG
+2368 QTTGGSTGGGG

-2437 TDVSDGDWY
+2437 TDVSDGEWY

>member
-28 LAVQGPETPIGGI
+28 LAVQEPETPTGGI

-48 QADVITSGGW
+48 QADDPTSDGW

-63 ATGIQDAV
+63 VASG
-71 PIEGTLRSSA
+71 GTTIDGKQRSSA
-81 LNGKIWADKSVA
+81 LNGKIWADKSVVI
-93 LAEDDETFDVT
+93 AEDDETFDVT

-109 QTFAAKTTSTQEVA
+109 QTFAAKTTTTQEVA
-123 FDVVFV
+123 FDVIFV
-129 VDVSRSMSQ
+129 VDVSSSMSQ

-189 KYYAGSDY
+189 KNYAGSDY

-209 ASGFSGSSQNLTSG
+209 ASGFSGSRQDLTGG

-257 TDGSPDTNWSYP
+257 TDGSPDTDRRYP

-284 QVSDPGSSDH
+284 QVSDPGSRDH

-357 SNEGIMRGS
+357 SNEGIMWSS

-409 SITSITGGAD
+409 SITSITGGED

-453 EQTENGGLA
+453 DQTENGGLT
-462 QGETDEY
+462 QGKTDVYE
-469 QLTAYAAVTI
+469 LTAYAAVTI
-479 GDIPADTL
+479 GDIAAGTQ
-487 MDMGNAPAY
+487 MNMENAPDY

-503 EFRPSAGD
+503 EFRPD
-511 QAALEG
+511 AADAEALKG

-542 YNIINTNTTETGTPY
+542 YNIINTNTTETTGTTY
-557 AYYEAAEPLQ
+557 AYYEAKEPLR

-603 AEGNYE
+603 AEDHYE
-609 MPYYWLGGQFNDDTQ
+609 MPYYWPGGQFNDDTQ
-624 NKGQTAGG
+624 NKGQTGG

-665 TLTGKTMNLTVNWDD
+665 TLTGKTMNLTVNWADD
-680 ESNADGL
+680 SDADGL

-724 DDATYNDTLK
+724 DDATHNDTLK
-734 YTFEGLQVYFPEGNR
+734 YTFEGLQVYFPEGKGA
-749 SVAKYYVAFLGE
+749 VAKYYVAFLGE
-761 NGQPLTFEEVS
+761 DGQPLTFDAVS
-772 HTAPYSEYKYNID
+772 QNAPYSEYKYNID
-785 NADTGA
+785 NTSTGA

-826 DYTVTKEWDGGQGTS
+826 DYTVTKVWDGGQEGTS
-841 ATMQLLADGVL
+841 ATMRLLADGVEATDL
-852 AGESLLGEQE
+852 PQNDDGAAQTAEVKLMGD
-862 GTVILNGSEETPW
+862 TW
-875 SHTWEKLPKYKD
+875 SHTWENLPKYKD

-912 DFTTSNTTTVTNTA
+912 DFITTFNTTTVTNTA

-945 ENQDGMRPGEVT
+945 ENQDGMRPEKVT
-957 LKLVAKVGEKDV
+957 LKLVAKANEVDV
-969 SGDAVFGEPFAWTK
+969 SDDAVFDSFSEWRKDVGA
-983 NVASGDNNTWTV
+983 DDTWTV

-1017 NGSNE
+1017 NGE
-1022 EIGLN
+1022 TELQVGGDLN
-1027 GNLNEDYTVSNYSSY
+1027 DNYKVSNYTAV

-1047 TVTNTHTPAIVDIT
+1047 TVTNTHDPATVDIT
-1061 INKVWDDS
+1061 INKEWSDN

-1077 EKIEGILYTRSD
+1077 EKIEGILYTRSG

-1110 TTTISGLPKN
+1110 TTTISGLPAN
-1120 ESGQAITYYVSE
+1120 ANGTAFQYYVSE
-1132 HAVTGYNT
+1132 HAVPEYDT

-1164 HPVSTVT
+1164 HTVSTVT
-1171 YMVDLKWDDNNNI
+1171 YEVDLTWDDNNNI
-1184 AGKRPDTVMVKL
+1184 AGKRPATVTVKL

-1206 GDGNIGI
+1206 GDGNTGI
-1213 TGVASTNLPDGAQ
+1213 TGVDEENTILPNDATAIWADG
-1226 ASWNGNTLTISDL
+1226 TLTISDL
-1239 PQFVDGERQ
+1239 PQFVNGEQQ

-1284 DSLGFTKTWVKY
+1284 DSLGFTKTWVNY
-1296 TNNGYDMRPSTTEYA
+1296 TYNGYDMRPSTTEYA

-1338 SGDNYTVTYSGL
+1338 SDDNYTVTYSGL

-1356 GAIQYQVVESAVPN
+1356 GAIQYQVVESAVAN
-1370 FETANDTVTLKE
+1370 FETEVNTVALKE
-1382 SGYDTLTNTFELTT
+1382 SGYDTLTNTFEL
-1396 DPDGGNTYGEIT
+1396 DAGNTYGKIT

-1413 DDADNTSQRPGY
+1413 DDADNTSRRPDY
-1425 DNDDIDPLHIK
+1425 DNDIDPLNIK

-1505 ESGTVKSDAKITNT
+1505 ENGDVKPDAKITNT

-1538 GQYIEKRPAILS
+1538 EQYTDKRPNSLS
-1550 FNVYGTVGSE
+1550 FNVYGDYGETNDTHE
-1560 RVVTRNVEMP
+1560 ITRNVTMTP
-1570 VDKADNTD
+1570 SGGNWTTNVAD
-1578 SVPVDNL
+1578 L

-1619 GVTLKASTPTEVT
+1619 GVTLNASTPTEVT

-1644 TYNANG
+1644 TYDGNGATENVPTDNTPYTSANNKATVQG
-1650 GSNAPEPV
+1650 AGSMVYE
-1658 TVAPAQPDV
+1658 
-1667 KVNDGTGM
+1667 
-1675 SYSGYTFLGWT
+1675 GYTFLGWT

-1692 ITTQEQYNNIQK
+1692 ITTQEQYNDIQS
-1704 DIYAADS
+1704 DIYTA
-1711 TNSTYTMTGDAILYA
+1711 NSTYTMTGNATLYA

-1747 NVVWMDDGNRC
+1747 NVVWMDNGNRC
-1758 GIRPNMIE
+1758 GIRPNEIA
-1766 FKLNGEKCTVNL
+1766 FKLNGTEYPVDLTDEKGVL
-1778 ENSTDVRVTTNGGNT
+1778 VTTNEGNT
-1793 QWIYTVPTLFDEDAS
+1793 QWIYTVPTLFDEHAS

-1820 PESHMDSSDN
+1820 PKAHADSTDKTGYTSSVAYA
-1830 DDNDYTAKTEQSGEN
+1830 DDV
-1845 EFTITLTHTPE
+1845 FTITLTHTPE
-1856 TTSHSVEKD
+1856 TTSHSVEKE

-1939 VVDTSGNEVTAHFR
+1939 VVDTNGNDVTAHFR
-1953 AEYDTSTPGMTKITN
+1953 AEYDTSTLGMTKITN

-1985 NNAAGERPTDVTVQ
+1985 NNAAGERPTEVTVQ
-1999 LFYTVSDDTTT
+1999 LFYTISGDTTI

-2044 DSGKVLNYE
+2044 DSSKVLNYE

-2099 NSAMDTTTDFTVTK
+2099 NSAMDTTTDFKVTK
-2113 QWEDANNA
+2113 QWNDANNA
-2121 YSTRPDTIWVNLM
+2121 YSTRPDTIWINLM

-2154 HIWADLPVYPTGSNV
+2154 YTWADLPVYPTGSNDD
-2169 AYTYTVSEIPVPGYA
+2169 YDYTVSEIPVPGYT
-2184 STVNDNTITNA
+2184 STVAGNTITNA

-2220 NTTQTVPFGGTA
+2220 NTTQTVSFGGTA

-2249 DNRTFVNPY
+2249 DNGTFVNPY

-2273 WVSIHDGKEDPDD
+2273 WVSIHDGTEDPDD

-2313 VACGSEYTFTA
+2313 VACGNDYTFTA

-2368 QTTGGGSSG
+2368 QTTGGGTG
-2377 GGGTTR
+2377 GGGGGGSTR

-2500 HWAEEL
+2500 HWAEDL

>member
-28 LAVQGPETPIGGI
+28 LAVQGPATPTGGI

-48 QADVITSGGW
+48 QADDTTSDGW
-58 ENAFV
+58 RDAFV
-63 ATGIQDAV
+63 VASS
-71 PIEGTLRSSA
+71 GTTIDGKQRSSA
-81 LNGKIWADKSVA
+81 LNGKIWADKSVVIGTDK
-93 LAEDDETFDVT
+93 EFDVT

-109 QTFAAKTTSTQEVA
+109 QTFASSETSTEQVA

-129 VDVSRSMSQ
+129 VDVSTSMSFDIN
-138 SIQGSRVSRRDATVN
+138 SQGDSYDYPENASDSRMAATVN
-153 ALNSAADTLM
+153 ALNAAANQLLVG
-163 QNENNRMAVVRF
+163 NNNNRIAVVPF
-175 SSDAET
+175 SGS
-181 YVPLSHYN
+181 VSNNNIISLNHYN
-189 KYYAGSDY
+189 KPDREDFFSHRT
-197 FAGSGSYDITFR
+197 SRYDRSTGFTFNPTNKSVSLDSSTDPQEGILR
-209 ASGFSGSSQNLTSG
+209 AKDILASASIPEDGIKH
-223 TNQQRGYY
+223 
-231 QAAQVLEQ
+231 
-239 AAMPSGNDMQRIP
+239 IP
-252 VVIML
+252 VIILL
-257 TDGSPDTNWSYP
+257 TDGEPNAFDIDYTGDAQTSQDANN
-269 VSSNWKNLQSGDGSR
+269 VSSAVRDYY
-284 QVSDPGSSDH
+284 
-294 FYTICTAAYH
+294 YTICSAAYT
-304 KDLITNHYR
+304 KDQVNSYYKTAQNALDDETVQ
-313 DITGDST
+313 
-320 TTAKFY
+320 AKFY
-326 TIGLGLDETDGQ
+326 TIGLGLNEGTTYSPS
-338 GNATDDAI
+338 NAAI
-346 MLDPVRRDPDA
+346 MLDPSKRTN
-357 SNEGIMRGS
+357 SYSG
-366 LSGAINDNSAEN
+366 LSGAIQNNPAGR
-378 MGFSSYEY
+378 MGFSDYNY
-386 ADDSFVGQMTSEEL
+386 ADESYIGAMTAQDL
-400 EDVFNNIIS
+400 EDIFNNIIS
-409 SITSITGGAD
+409 SITSITGGED

-453 EQTENGGLA
+453 DQTENGGLT
-462 QGETDEY
+462 QGNTDVYE
-469 QLTAYAAVTI
+469 LTAYAAVDA
-479 GDIPADTL
+479 GDIAADTQ
-487 MDMGNAPAY
+487 MDMENAPDY

-503 EFRPSAGD
+503 EFRPSSEY
-511 QAALEG
+511 QKALEG

-542 YNIINTNTTETGTPY
+542 YNIINTNTTETTGTTY
-557 AYYEAAEPLQ
+557 AYYEAKEPLQ

-603 AEGNYE
+603 AEGQYE
-609 MPYYWLGGQFNDDTQ
+609 MPYYWPGGQFNNDDTQ
-624 NKGQTAGG
+624 NKGQTGG

-665 TLTGKTMNLTVNWDD
+665 TLTGKTMNLTVNWADD
-680 ESNADGL
+680 SDADGL
-687 RPDSVTLRLYVDRDG
+687 RPDSVTLQLYVDRDG

-724 DDATYNDTLK
+724 DDATHNDTLK
-734 YTFEGLQVYFPEGNR
+734 YTFEGLQVYFQEGDGA
-749 SVAKYYVAFLGE
+749 VAKYYVAFLGE
-761 NGQPLTFEEVS
+761 NGQPLTFDAAS
-772 HTAPYSEYKYNID
+772 QNAPYSEYKYNID

-791 GQQGDNYFLFDGYK
+791 GQQGNYFLFDGYQ
-805 NDQTALDGNL
+805 DSQTALQGNL
-815 ELTLSH
+815 QLTLSH

-841 ATMQLLADGVL
+841 ATMRLLADGVEATDL
-852 AGESLLGEQE
+852 PQNNAGAQQTANVELTG
-862 GTVILNGSEETPW
+862 GNW
-875 SHTWEKLPKYKD
+875 SHTWENLPKYKD

-912 DFTTSNTTTVTNTA
+912 DFITTPNTTTVTNTA

-957 LKLVAKVGEKDV
+957 LKLVAKANEVDV

-995 VWEGLPRFTTEDE
+995 VWENLPRFTTEGE

-1017 NGSNE
+1017 NSSDLPVNE
-1022 EIGLN
+1022 GEGLDN
-1027 GNLNEDYTVSNYSSY
+1027 NYTVSNYNAV

-1047 TVTNTHTPAIVDIT
+1047 TVTNTHDPATVDIKIT
-1061 INKVWDDS
+1061 KAWDDNS
-1069 NNQDGLRP
+1069 NQDGLRP
-1077 EKIEGILYTRSD
+1077 EKIEGILYTRSG

-1101 NNTTESAAH
+1101 NNTTESAH

-1120 ESGQAITYYVSE
+1120 EGGQAITYYVSE

-1140 SAGDQ
+1140 SAGSQ

-1171 YMVDLKWDDNNNI
+1171 YKVDLKWDDNDNV
-1184 AGKRPDTVMVKL
+1184 ADKRPDTVTVKL

-1206 GDGNIGI
+1206 GDGNTGI
-1213 TGVASTNLPDGAQ
+1213 TEVASSKLPNGATAVWADGT
-1226 ASWNGNTLTISDL
+1226 TLTISGL
-1239 PQFVDGERQ
+1239 PQFVNGEQQ
-1248 TYQGSVSDIDEY
+1248 TYQGSVSDITDY

-1284 DSLGFTKTWVKY
+1284 DSLGFTKTWVNY

-1319 VGDAQWSAVAD
+1319 VGSADWNDVAD
-1330 APDPRITV
+1330 APAPRITV
-1338 SGDNYTVTYSGL
+1338 SGADYTVTYSGL

-1370 FETANDTVTLKE
+1370 FETEVNTVALKD
-1382 SGYDTLTNTFELTT
+1382 SDYNTLTNTFEL
-1396 DPDGGNTYGEIT
+1396 DAGNTYGEIT

-1413 DDADNTSQRPGY
+1413 DDADNTSQRPSYNGS
-1425 DNDDIDPLHIK
+1425 DPLNIE

-1444 HVNGIAPSSITVN
+1444 HANGIAPSSITVN

-1505 ESGTVKSDAKITNT
+1505 ENGDVKPNAKITNT

-1530 ITKSWQGD
+1530 ITKSWQD
-1538 GQYIEKRPAILS
+1538 DQYTDKRPNSLS
-1550 FNVYGTVGSE
+1550 FNVYGDYGETNDTHE
-1560 RVVTRNVEMP
+1560 ITRNVTMTP
-1570 VDKADNTD
+1570 NSDTWTTNVAD
-1578 SVPVDNL
+1578 L

-1619 GVTLKASTPTEVT
+1619 GVTLNASTPTEVT

-1644 TYNANG
+1644 TYDGNGATENVPTDNTPYTSANNKATVQG
-1650 GSNAPEPV
+1650 AGSMVYE
-1658 TVAPAQPDV
+1658 
-1667 KVNDGTGM
+1667 
-1675 SYSGYTFLGWT
+1675 GYTFLGWT

-1692 ITTQEQYNNIQK
+1692 ITTQEQYNDIQS
-1704 DIYAADS
+1704 DIYTA
-1711 TNSTYTMTGDAILYA
+1711 NSTYTMTGDATLYA

-1758 GIRPNMIE
+1758 GIRPNEIA
-1766 FKLNGEKCTVNL
+1766 FKLNGTEYPVDLTDEKGVL
-1778 ENSTDVRVTTNGGNT
+1778 VTTNEGNT

-1820 PESHMDSSDN
+1820 PEDHADPNDTTGYTSSVAYA
-1830 DDNDYTAKTEQSGEN
+1830 DDV
-1845 EFTITLTHTPE
+1845 FTITLTHTPE
-1856 TTSHSVEKD
+1856 TTSHSVEKN
-1865 WDFGNATFTTGTA
+1865 WDFGDATFTTGTA

-1884 NGQPAKYRNGNDVE
+1884 NGQPA
-1898 SISFVPNGD
+1898 
-1907 EELGWG
+1907 
-1913 LDSNPDKQLNK
+1913 LDSNNQPLTQTFEPEGSKPLGWNDLPK

-1939 VVDTSGNEVTAHFR
+1939 VVDTSGNDVTAHFR

-1985 NNAAGERPTDVTVQ
+1985 NNAAGERPTEVTVQ
-1999 LFYTVSDDTTT
+1999 LFYTISGDTTI

-2044 DSGKVLNYE
+2044 DSSKVLNYE
-2053 AHVVAYTDAEGTEHN
+2053 AHVVAYTDKDGSHDVD
-2068 NLNLGENN
+2068 LDEN
-2076 DELTGSNYTFDVV
+2076 DQTLTGSNYTFDVV

-2099 NSAMDTTTDFTVTK
+2099 NSAMDTTTDFKVTK
-2113 QWEDANNA
+2113 QWNDANNA
-2121 YSTRPDTIWVNLM
+2121 YTTRPDTIWINLM

-2141 SAEVKADASGNWT
+2141 SAEVKANASGNWT
-2154 HIWADLPVYPTGSNV
+2154 HTWADLPVYPTGSND
-2169 AYTYTVSEIPVPGYA
+2169 AYDYTVSEIPVPGYT
-2184 STVNDNTITNA
+2184 STVAGNTITNT

-2214 YNNGDP
+2214 YNNGQQ
-2220 NTTQTVPFGGTA
+2220 NTTQTVSFGGTA
-2232 TSITPTWDGHVF
+2232 TSITPTWDGHAF

-2249 DNRTFVNPY
+2249 DNGTFVNLY

-2286 HHFVTFVYENA
+2286 HHFVTFVYTNA

-2313 VACGSEYTFTA
+2313 VACGSDYTFTA

-2336 KVGSATLVANGN
+2336 KVGSAALVANGN

-2427 EAYYSEVNAF
+2427 EAYYSEVNAVHRCF
-2437 TDVSDGDWY
+2437 GWRLVQQCDLYAGQCRYHHRLYRWQLPPGCVYHQSGAGSD
-2446 NNAISTLVNA
+2446 
-2456 DIITGYTDGSFR
+2456 
-2468 PDAYI
+2468 
-2473 TRAELAAIASRFDD
+2473 RF
-2487 ISGGETRLTDIDG
+2487 SL
-2500 HWAEEL
+2500 
-2506 ISSAYNK
+2506 
-2513 GWVDGYPDGSF
+2513 
-2524 RPDQNITRA
+2524 
-2533 EVMTLVNR
+2533 
-2541 VLERAVDQDGM
+2541 
-2552 LDDMVTWSDNQPS
+2552 
-2565 SWYYEAVQ
+2565 
-2573 EATNSH
+2573 
-2579 DYSRDEGETLET
+2579 
-2591 WTEITPPRDWTELEK
+2591 

>member
-1 MMKHRLKRAISLLCA
+1 MA
-16 FAICV
+16 
-21 GLLPAGA
+21 
-28 LAVQGPETPIGGI
+28 
-41 NGYQATM
+41 
-48 QADVITSGGW
+48 
-58 ENAFV
+58 
-63 ATGIQDAV
+63 
-71 PIEGTLRSSA
+71 
-81 LNGKIWADKSVA
+81 
-93 LAEDDETFDVT
+93 
-104 FSTLG
+104 
-109 QTFAAKTTSTQEVA
+109 
-123 FDVVFV
+123 
-129 VDVSRSMSQ
+129 
-138 SIQGSRVSRRDATVN
+138 ATVN
-153 ALNSAADTLM
+153 ALNAATDKLLDG
-163 QNENNRMAVVRF
+163 NSNNRIAVV
-175 SSDAET
+175 
-181 YVPLSHYN
+181 P
-189 KYYAGSDY
+189 
-197 FAGSGSYDITFR
+197 
-209 ASGFSGSSQNLTSG
+209 FSGSVSDNNIIPLNNYSKNSGQNFFTHRINTYYNHSSGFTFTPLNQNVSLSGSTDPQEGILQAEQILTNAS
-223 TNQQRGYY
+223 
-231 QAAQVLEQ
+231 
-239 AAMPSGNDMQRIP
+239 MPSDGIKRIP
-252 VVIML
+252 VIILL
-257 TDGSPDTNWSYP
+257 TDGEPTTSTEEYT
-269 VSSNWKNLQSGDGSR
+269 
-284 QVSDPGSSDH
+284 GSSWSSLDASRVTAEDYY
-294 FYTICTAAYH
+294 YTICSAAYT
-304 KDLITNHYR
+304 KDQVGAYYKGQQN
-313 DITGDST
+313 DESVE
-320 TTAKFY
+320 AKFY
-326 TIGLGLDETDGQ
+326 TIGLGLTSGS
-338 GNATDDAI
+338 NASI
-346 MLDPVRRDPDA
+346 MLDPSTRNTTAMNNQGDRW
-357 SNEGIMRGS
+357 NWT
-366 LSGAINDNSAEN
+366 LSGTINYNSAEN

-409 SITSITGGAD
+409 SITSITGGED

-439 VRFTGTMTLSVPRF
+439 VRFTGTMTLRVPRF
-453 EQTENGGLA
+453 DQTEDGGLA
-462 QGETDEY
+462 QGKTDEY
-469 QLTAYAAVTI
+469 QLTAYAAVDAGGI
-479 GDIPADTL
+479 NADTQ
-487 MDMGNAPAY
+487 MNMENAPVY

-542 YNIINTNTTETGTPY
+542 YNIINTNTTETTGTTY
-557 AYYEAAEPLQ
+557 AYYEAKEPLR

-609 MPYYWLGGQFNDDTQ
+609 MPYYWPGGQFNNDDTQ
-624 NKGQTAGG
+624 NKGQTGG

-665 TLTGKTMNLTVNWDD
+665 TLTGKTMNLTVNWADD
-680 ESNADGL
+680 SDADGL
-687 RPDSVTLRLYVDRDG
+687 RPSSVTLRLYVDRDG

-724 DDATYNDTLK
+724 DDATHNDTLK
-734 YTFEGLQVYFPEGNR
+734 YTFEGLQVYFQEGDGA
-749 SVAKYYVAFLGE
+749 VAKYYVAFLGE
-761 NGQPLTFEEVS
+761 NGQPLTFDAAS
-772 HTAPYSEYKYNID
+772 QNAPYSEYKYNID

-791 GQQGDNYFLFDGYK
+791 GQQGNYFLFDGYQ
-805 NDQTALDGNL
+805 DSQTALQGNL
-815 ELTLSH
+815 QLTLSH

-841 ATMQLLADGVL
+841 ATMRLLADGVL
-852 AGESLLGEQE
+852 ADESLLGEQE
-862 GTVILNGSEETPW
+862 GTVTLNGSEETPW
-875 SHTWEKLPKYKD
+875 SHTWKNLPKYKD

-894 AAETDYA
+894 AAETAYE

-912 DFTTSNTTTVTNTA
+912 DFTTSNTTKVTNTA

-945 ENQDGMRPGEVT
+945 ENQDGMRPEKVT

-969 SGDAVFGEPFAWTK
+969 SGDAVFGSFSEWRKDVGA
-983 NVASGDNNTWTV
+983 DDTWTV

-1017 NGSNE
+1017 NSSDLPVNE
-1022 EIGLN
+1022 GEGLDN
-1027 GNLNEDYTVSNYSSY
+1027 NYTVSNYNAV

-1047 TVTNTHTPAIVDIT
+1047 TVTNTHTPATVAIT
-1061 INKVWDDS
+1061 IDKVWDDS

-1077 EKIEGILYTRSD
+1077 EKIEGILYTRSG

-1101 NNTTESAAH
+1101 NNTMESAH

-1120 ESGQAITYYVSE
+1120 EGGQVITYYVSE
-1132 HAVTGYNT
+1132 HAVTRYNT
-1140 SAGDQ
+1140 SAGSQ

-1171 YMVDLKWDDNNNI
+1171 YKVDLKWDDNDNV
-1184 AGKRPDTVMVKL
+1184 ADKRPDTVTVKL
-1196 GDAYSVTLTV
+1196 GGEYYVTLTV
-1206 GDGNIGI
+1206 GDGNTGI
-1213 TGVASTNLPDGAQ
+1213 DGVDDENTNLPDGAQ
-1226 ASWNGNTLTISDL
+1226 ASCRDNTLTISGL
-1239 PQFVDGERQ
+1239 PQFVDGEQQ
-1248 TYQGSVSDIDEY
+1248 TYQGSVSDITDY
-1260 SETITGFTTESV
+1260 SETITGFMTESV
-1272 SYTLSYAGSTTY
+1272 SYTLSYTGSTTY
-1284 DSLGFTKTWVKY
+1284 DSLGFTKTWVNY

-1338 SGDNYTVTYSGL
+1338 SGANYTVTYSGL

-1356 GAIQYQVVESAVPN
+1356 GAIQYQVVESAVAN
-1370 FETANDTVTLKE
+1370 FETANDTVALKD
-1382 SGYDTLTNTFELTT
+1382 SDYNTLTNTFKLTT

-1413 DDADNTSQRPGY
+1413 DDADNTSQRPSYNGS
-1425 DNDDIDPLHIK
+1425 DPLNIK

-1444 HVNGIAPSSITVN
+1444 HANGIAPSSITVN
-1457 NDNTWT
+1457 GGNTWT

-1505 ESGTVKSDAKITNT
+1505 ENGDVKPNAKITNT

-1538 GQYIEKRPAILS
+1538 GQYTDKRPNSLS
-1550 FNVYGTVGSE
+1550 FNVYGDYGETNDTHE
-1560 RVVTRNVEMP
+1560 ITRNVTMTP
-1570 VDKADNTD
+1570 NSDTWTTNVAD
-1578 SVPVDNL
+1578 L
-1585 PVTVNGQPVTYTV
+1585 PVTVNGEPVTYTV

-1610 VDYGTGNEN
+1610 VDYGEGNEN
-1619 GVTLKASTPTEVT
+1619 GVTLNASKPTEVA

-1644 TYNANG
+1644 TYDGNGATENVPKDNASYTSADNKATVQG
-1650 GSNAPEPV
+1650 AGSMV
-1658 TVAPAQPDV
+1658 Y
-1667 KVNDGTGM
+1667 K
-1675 SYSGYTFLGWT
+1675 GYTFLGWT

-1692 ITTQEQYNNIQK
+1692 IATQEQYNDIQSG
-1704 DIYAADS
+1704 IYTA
-1711 TNSTYTMTGDAILYA
+1711 NSTYTMTGNAILYA

-1747 NVVWMDDGNRC
+1747 NVVWMDNGNRC
-1758 GIRPNMIE
+1758 GIRPNEIA
-1766 FKLNGEKCTVNL
+1766 FKLNGTEYPVDLTDEKGVL
-1778 ENSTDVRVTTNGGNT
+1778 VTTNEGNT

-1820 PESHMDSSDN
+1820 PKSHIDSNDN

-1939 VVDTSGNEVTAHFR
+1939 VVDTNGNDVTAHFR
-1953 AEYDTSTPGMTKITN
+1953 AEYDTSAPGMTKITN

-1985 NNAAGERPTDVTVQ
+1985 NNAAGERPSNITVQ
-1999 LFYTVSDDTTT
+1999 LFYTISDDTTT
-2010 RAAGVQPVEHSVQTI
+2010 RAAGVQPVENSEKTI
-2025 SAADNWNVTWTDLP
+2025 SADSEGNWNVTWTDLP
-2039 IYDAD
+2039 IYDVD
-2044 DSGKVLNYE
+2044 GSGKVLNYE

-2099 NSAMDTTTDFTVTK
+2099 NSAMDTTTDFKVTK
-2113 QWEDANNA
+2113 QWNDANNA
-2121 YSTRPDTIWVNLM
+2121 YSTRPDTIWINLM

-2154 HIWADLPVYPTGSNV
+2154 YTWADLPVYPTGSNDD
-2169 AYTYTVSEIPVPGYA
+2169 YDYTVSEIPVPGYTA
-2184 STVNDNTITNA
+2184 TVNGNTITNA

-2214 YNNGDP
+2214 YNNGQQ
-2220 NTTQTVPFGGTA
+2220 NTTQTVSFGGTA

-2249 DNRTFVNPY
+2249 DNGTFVNLY

-2273 WVSIHDGKEDPDD
+2273 WVSIHDGTEDKDD

-2313 VACGSEYTFTA
+2313 VACGSDYTFTA

-2336 KVGSATLVANGN
+2336 KVGSAALVANGN

-2368 QTTGGGSSG
+2368 QTTGGSSGGGG

>member
-28 LAVQGPETPIGGI
+28 LAVNESANLSGGI

-48 QADVITSGGW
+48 QADVITSNGW
-58 ENAFV
+58 RDAFV
-63 ATGIQDAV
+63 VEQGSQGAV
-71 PIEGTLRSSA
+71 SIEGTQRSSA

-93 LAEDDETFDVT
+93 IGTDKEFDVT

-109 QTFAAKTTSTQEVA
+109 QTFASTEQSTEQVA

-129 VDVSRSMSQ
+129 VDRSGSMNYGQ
-138 SIQGSRVSRRDATVN
+138 SSSSDSDAAVGSTRMDATVA
-153 ALNSAADTLM
+153 ALNSAAEVLM
-163 QNENNRMAVVRF
+163 QNEQNRMAVIPFNTSATDNWVALNHYERNGTDPFF
-175 SSDAET
+175 SYYSG
-181 YVPLSHYN
+181 YFGRNLSFQAADTQEKN
-189 KYYAGSDY
+189 IQVTG
-197 FAGSGSYDITFR
+197 
-209 ASGFSGSSQNLTSG
+209 G
-223 TNQQRGYY
+223 TNQQDGFFK
-231 QAAQVLEQ
+231 AADILTSADFPEDS
-239 AAMPSGNDMQRIP
+239 PTRIP
-252 VVIML
+252 VIIML
-257 TDGSPDTNWSYP
+257 TDGTPEGNYATEHYKTGRN
-269 VSSNWKNLQSGDGSR
+269 NDGSATPEKLDR
-284 QVSDPGSSDH
+284 DALYNWGWSTETDDRY
-294 FYTICTAAYH
+294 YTICTAAYQ
-304 KDLITNHYR
+304 KDQITKHYQQHQSDEE
-313 DITGDST
+313 DIA
-320 TTAKFY
+320 AKIY
-326 TIGLGLDETDGQ
+326 TIGLGLAE
-338 GNATDDAI
+338 NSDDHI
-346 MLDPVRRDPDA
+346 MLNPEMRNPSA
-357 SNEGIMRGS
+357 SNQWINDHVNWT
-366 LSGAINDNSAEN
+366 LSGTINDNSAEN

-409 SITSITGGAD
+409 SITSITGGED

-439 VRFTGTMTLSVPRF
+439 VRFTGTMTLRVPKF
-453 EQTENGGLA
+453 DQTENGGLT
-462 QGETDEY
+462 QGNTDVYE
-469 QLTAYAAVTI
+469 LTAYAAVNAGGI
-479 GDIPADTL
+479 NADTQ
-487 MDMGNAPAY
+487 MNMENAPDY

-503 EFRPSAGD
+503 EFRPSSEY
-511 QAALEG
+511 QKALEG

-542 YNIINTNTTETGTPY
+542 YNIINTNTTETTGTTY
-557 AYYEAAEPLQ
+557 AYYEAKEPLQ
-567 LSYSVQM
+567 LTYSVQM

-609 MPYYWLGGQFNDDTQ
+609 MPYYWPGGQFNNDDTQ
-624 NKGQTAGG
+624 NKGQTGG

-665 TLTGKTMNLTVNWDD
+665 TLTGKTMNLTVNWADGSD
-680 ESNADGL
+680 ADGL
-687 RPDSVTLRLYVDRDG
+687 RPSSVTLRLYVDRDG

-724 DDATYNDTLK
+724 DETTHNDTLK
-734 YTFEGLQVYFPEGNR
+734 YTFEGLQVYFPEGKGA
-749 SVAKYYVAFLGE
+749 VAKYYVAFLGE
-761 NGQPLTFEEVS
+761 DGQPLTFDAVS
-772 HTAPYSEYKYNID
+772 QNAPYSEYKYNID
-785 NADTGA
+785 NTSTGA

-841 ATMQLLADGVL
+841 ATMRLLADGVL
-852 AGESLLGEQE
+852 ADESLLGEQE
-862 GTVILNGSEETPW
+862 GTVTLNGSEETPW
-875 SHTWEKLPKYKD
+875 SHTWKNLPKYKD

-894 AAETDYA
+894 AAETAYE

-912 DFTTSNTTTVTNTA
+912 DFTTSNTTTVTNSA

-945 ENQDGMRPGEVT
+945 ENQDGMRPEKVT

-983 NVASGDNNTWTV
+983 DVASGDNNTWTV
-995 VWEGLPRFTTEDE
+995 VWENLPRFTTEGE

-1017 NGSNE
+1017 NSSDLPVNE
-1022 EIGLN
+1022 GEGLDN
-1027 GNLNEDYTVSNYSSY
+1027 NYTVSNYNAV

-1047 TVTNTHTPAIVDIT
+1047 TVTNTHTPATVAIT
-1061 INKVWDDS
+1061 ITKEWDDS
-1069 NNQDGLRP
+1069 NNQDGRRP
-1077 EKIEGILYTRSD
+1077 EKIEGILYTRSG

-1101 NNTTESAAH
+1101 NNTTEGAH
-1110 TTTISGLPKN
+1110 TTTITNLPAKAN
-1120 ESGQAITYYVSE
+1120 GNDIQYYVSE
-1132 HAVTGYNT
+1132 HAVPEYDT

-1145 ETGPYFAVGD
+1145 ETGPYFAVGE

-1164 HPVSTVT
+1164 HTVSTVT
-1171 YMVDLKWDDNNNI
+1171 YTVDLTWDDNNNI

-1196 GDAYSVTLTV
+1196 GGEYYVTLTV
-1206 GDGNIGI
+1206 GDGNTGI
-1213 TGVASTNLPDGAQ
+1213 TGVASSKLPNGAQ
-1226 ASWNGNTLTISDL
+1226 ASWSGNTLTISDL
-1239 PQFVDGERQ
+1239 PQFVNGVQQ

-1284 DSLGFTKTWVKY
+1284 DSLGFTKTWVNY

-1311 QYLTLQSK
+1311 QYLKLQSK
-1319 VGDAQWSAVAD
+1319 VGDAQWSAVED

-1338 SGDNYTVTYSGL
+1338 SGDGDNYTVTYSGL

-1370 FETANDTVTLKE
+1370 FETANDAVALKE
-1382 SGYDTLTNTFELTT
+1382 SGYDTLTNTFEL
-1396 DPDGGNTYGEIT
+1396 DAGNTYGKIT

-1457 NDNTWT
+1457 DNNTWT

-1474 DKNGTSSIDYV
+1474 DKDGTSIDYV

-1505 ESGTVKSDAKITNT
+1505 ENGDVKPNAKITNT

-1530 ITKSWQGD
+1530 ITKSWQD
-1538 GQYIEKRPAILS
+1538 DEQYTDKRPASLT
-1550 FNVYGTVGSE
+1550 FTVTGKVAGGTNNISRTVTMSNDWAD
-1560 RVVTRNVEMP
+1560 VV
-1570 VDKADNTD
+1570 AAG
-1578 SVPVDNL
+1578 L
-1585 PVTVNGQPVTYTV
+1585 PLTINGQKVTYTV
-1598 EELNVPAGYKAT
+1598 TETNIPDGYSAEYSGEVVLADVQGNAAT
-1610 VDYGTGNEN
+1610 I
-1619 GVTLKASTPTEVT
+1619 T
-1632 VTNTYTPDTWTL
+1632 VTNTYHADEWTL

-1650 GSNAPEPV
+1650 GLNEPASV

-1675 SYSGYTFLGWT
+1675 TYSGYTFLGWT

-1692 ITTQEQYNNIQK
+1692 ITTQEQYNDIQS
-1704 DIYAADS
+1704 DIYTA
-1711 TNSTYTMTGDAILYA
+1711 NSTYTMTGDATLYA

-1747 NVVWMDDGNRC
+1747 NVVWMDNGNRC
-1758 GIRPNMIE
+1758 GIRPNEIA
-1766 FKLNGEKCTVNL
+1766 FKLNGTEYPVDLTDEKGVL
-1778 ENSTDVRVTTNGGNT
+1778 VTTNEGNT

-1820 PESHMDSSDN
+1820 PKTHADPNDTTGYTSSVAYA
-1830 DDNDYTAKTEQSGEN
+1830 DDV
-1845 EFTITLTHTPE
+1845 FTITLTHTPE

-1884 NGQPAKYRNGNDVE
+1884 NGQPA
-1898 SISFVPNGD
+1898 
-1907 EELGWG
+1907 
-1913 LDSNPDKQLNK
+1913 LDSNNQPLTQTFEPEGSKPLGWNDLPK

-1939 VVDTSGNEVTAHFR
+1939 VVDTSGNDVTAHFR

-1985 NNAAGERPTDVTVQ
+1985 NNAAGERPTEVTVQ
-1999 LFYTVSDDTTT
+1999 LFYTISDDTTT
-2010 RAAGVQPVEHSVQTI
+2010 RAAGVQPVENSEKTI
-2025 SAADNWNVTWTDLP
+2025 SADSEGNWNVTWTDLP
-2039 IYDAD
+2039 IYDVD
-2044 DSGKVLNYE
+2044 GSGKVLNYE

-2099 NSAMDTTTDFTVTK
+2099 NSAMDTTTDFKVTK
-2113 QWEDANNA
+2113 QWNDANNA
-2121 YSTRPDTIWVNLM
+2121 YSTRPDTIWINLM

-2154 HIWADLPVYPTGSNV
+2154 YTWADLPVYPTGSNDD
-2169 AYTYTVSEIPVPGYA
+2169 YDYTVSEIPVPGYTA
-2184 STVNDNTITNA
+2184 TVNGNTITNA

-2214 YNNGDP
+2214 YNNGQQ
-2220 NTTQTVPFGGTA
+2220 NTTQTVSFGGTA

-2249 DNRTFVNPY
+2249 DNGTFVNLY

-2273 WVSIHDGKEDPDD
+2273 WVSIHDGTEDKDD
-2286 HHFVTFVYENA
+2286 HHFVTFVYTNA
-2297 SATSNG
+2297 SATNNG

-2313 VACGSEYTFTA
+2313 VACGSDYTFTA